1 MSVKFNQSGHQ
12 FSDSSLSLVTQH
24 RTRPQGVTEW
34 FFLLLFTYFLF
45 ISPFCNYDTSV
56 QIKKKLHIH

>member
-34 FFLLLFTYFLF
+34 FFNYYLLIFNLFRHFV
-45 ISPFCNYDTSV
+45 IM
-56 QIKKKLHIH
+56 IHQHN